1 MTPLITCLATCTVL
15 LSVFG
20 QTVGI
25 SSTIDQLQS
34 PKKCSLER
42 IAKMSGYTCAGMN
55 YNDVPKNLKTG
66 IEVIFTFYTTTT
78 SIIQFI
84 PDSDIE

>member
-1 MTPLITCLATCTVL
+1 MTNFIPCLVSYTIL

-20 QTVGI
+20 QTLGMT
-25 SSTIDQLQS
+25 STIDQLQS

-66 IEVIFTFYTTTT
+66 IEVIFVLF
-78 SIIQFI
+78 
-84 PDSDIE
+84 